1 MLYCFHVVHS
11 ECSAACAKLQEQYD
25 KLIHLP
31 VNALLPSLYASRV
44 VTFDQKQSIEAKSLD
59 RDKMRCVLDLIIN
72 SLKAD
77 VAIKYNNF
85 LKAMK
90 DSKDLDAN
98 ELVKKLGK

>member
-1 MLYCFHVVHS
+1 MLYHFHVVYS
-11 ECSAACAKLQEQYD
+11 ECSAACAKLQELYD

-31 VNALLPSLYASRV
+31 ADALLPSLFASGV
-44 VTFDQKQSIEAKSLD
+44 VTFDQKQSIDAESLNI
-59 RDKMRCVLDLIIN
+59 DKMRCVLDSIIN

-98 ELVKKLGK
+98 ELVKKLCK

>member
-31 VNALLPSLYASRV
+31 VDALLPSLYASGV
-44 VTFDQKQSIEAKSLD
+44 VTFHQKQSIEAKSLD
-59 RDKMRCVLDLIIN
+59 REKMRCVLDLIIN
-72 SLKAD
+72 SLKAN